1 MVNFLPKAHKI
12 GITVLIKNLHNF
24 VHPYIKVFGP
34 MSENID
40 NFSFK
45 SVVDF
50 FLVMFKIILTIF

>member
-1 MVNFLPKAHKI
+1 MINFLLKAYKI
-12 GITVLIKNLHNF
+12 EITVLIRNLHNF

-50 FLVMFKIILTIF
+50 F

>member
-1 MVNFLPKAHKI
+1 MINFLLKAYKI
-12 GITVLIKNLHNF
+12 EITVLIRNLHNF

-40 NFSFK
+40 NFFLK

-50 FLVMFKIILTIF
+50 F